1 MDLLNDYLS
10 PLDNLEFICEEH
22 GIPCEGLCSNSFCN
36 NKTKLLCM
44 KCIKSGNT
52 CITKEKH
59 ELVTLSE
66 FMLRFFK
73 SENKSKLEIQDILKM
88 NSIINEYDKNELNNV
103 KSEFKS
109 IKEEKNIK
117 IIENK
122 LIEMINYFIE
132 AFKSKNKLKL
142 EKLKERSKSH
152 KKYEKDINNLLNIR
166 MPEIDQNIIDN
177 DKKLKEV
184 IKKGCSLSTPK
195 NFVNSVKLLNNKN
208 KFTEIS
214 IRLNK
219 KIYASNVYSNIS
231 TMNDNRKKL
240 ENKINTILDDL
251 EKKFDKK
258 MELIQNSI
266 IIPQNDKI
274 LYSSYNSSIL
284 KFSSNP
290 YNLKYKGDICNTA
303 HKSNSIDKVFCAF
316 KSYSNESFIVWGTT
330 IYSIEFFDLEKNKII
345 NTIKNAHINTIYS
358 CRHYQDK
365 KNKLD
370 YLITSSYDRNVKVWN
385 VKDFTSKVIIYNAH
399 TSNYIY
405 SACILFEENENKN
418 YIITSCPSDFMKIW
432 DFSAKLVDKIGHM
445 DENTYFVDIYYD
457 GKNKKYY
464 ILNGNYADVKSY
476 DFKSGEVYR
485 RYKGTPQ
492 SWHMSA
498 LVYESNEQQI
508 LIESDGNGYI
518 RMWDF
523 HKANLIKSFFTNY
536 LVNLRGICL
545 WNEKYLFAGASDH
558 QIKLFD
564 LINGKYVKFYK
575 EHISSVCTLD
585 KIKSSKFGEC
595 LVSQGLDGKIKIW
608 SAI

>member
-52 CITKEKH
+52 CIMKEKH

-166 MPEIDQNIIDN
+166 MPEIDKNIIDN

-258 MELIQNSI
+258 MELIENSI

-405 SACILFEENENKN
+405 SACILFEENENRN

-432 DFSAKLVDKIGHM
+432 DFSSKLVEKVGHM
-445 DENTYFVDIYYD
+445 DENTYFVDTYYD
-457 GKNKKYY
+457 SKNKKYY

-476 DFKSGEVYR
+476 DFKSGEVYK

-498 LVYESNEQQI
+498 IVYESNEQQI

-608 SAI
+608 SAN

>member
-1 MDLLNDYLS
+1 
-10 PLDNLEFICEEH
+10 
-22 GIPCEGLCSNSFCN
+22 
-36 NKTKLLCM
+36 
-44 KCIKSGNT
+44 
-52 CITKEKH
+52 
-59 ELVTLSE
+59 
-66 FMLRFFK
+66 
-73 SENKSKLEIQDILKM
+73 M
-88 NSIINEYDKNELNNV
+88 NSIINEFDKNELNNV

-122 LIEMINYFIE
+122 LIEMIDYFIE

-152 KKYEKDINNLLNIR
+152 KKYEKDINNLLSIR
-166 MPEIDQNIIDN
+166 MPEIDKNTIDN
-177 DKKLKEV
+177 EKNLKEV

-195 NFVNSVKLLNNKN
+195 NFVNSIKLLNDKN
-208 KFTEIS
+208 KLTEIS
-214 IRLNK
+214 RRLNK
-219 KIYASNVYSNIS
+219 KIYASNVYTNIS
-231 TMNDNRKKL
+231 TINDNRNKL

-258 MELIQNSI
+258 MELIENSI
-266 IIPQNDKI
+266 IVPKNDKL
-274 LYSSYNSSIL
+274 LYSSFNSSIL

-290 YNLKYKGDICNTA
+290 CNLKYKGDICNTA
-303 HKSNSIDKVFCAF
+303 HKTNSIDKVFCAF

-330 IYSIEFFDLEKNKII
+330 LYSIEFFDLEKNKII
-345 NTIKNAHINTIYS
+345 NTIKNAHINTIYT
-358 CRHYQDK
+358 CRHYPDK

-370 YLITSSYDRNVKVWN
+370 YIITSSYDRNVKIWN
-385 VKDFTSKVIIYNAH
+385 VKDFTSKLIIYNGH

-405 SACILFEENENKN
+405 SACMLFEEDENRN
-418 YIITSCPSDFMKIW
+418 YIITSCPNDFMKIW
-432 DFSAKLVDKIGHM
+432 DFSAKLVAKIGHM
-445 DENTYFVDIYYD
+445 DENTYFVDTYYD
-457 GKNKKYY
+457 NKNKKNY
-464 ILNGNYADVKSY
+464 ILNGNYCDVKSY
-476 DFKSGEVYR
+476 DFKSGEVYK

-498 LVYESNEQQI
+498 IVYESNEQQI

-518 RMWDF
+518 RMWEF

-575 EHISSVCTLD
+575 EHYSSVCTLD
-585 KIKSSKFGEC
+585 KIKSNKFGEC

-608 SAI
+608 SAN

>member
-52 CITKEKH
+52 CITKKKH

-166 MPEIDQNIIDN
+166 MPEIDQKIIDN

-432 DFSAKLVDKIGHM
+432 DFSAKLVEKIGHM
-445 DENTYFVDIYYD
+445 DENTYFVDTYYD
-457 GKNKKYY
+457 SKNKKYY

-476 DFKSGEVYR
+476 DFKSGEVYK

-498 LVYESNEQQI
+498 IVYESNEQQI

-608 SAI
+608 SAN

>member
-1 MDLLNDYLS
+1 MELLNDFLS
-10 PLDNLEFICEEH
+10 PLDNLEFICEDH
-22 GIPCEGLCSNSFCN
+22 GIPCEGLCSNPFCN
-36 NKTKLLCM
+36 NKTKFFCM
-44 KCIKSGNT
+44 KCIKSGIT

-59 ELVTLSE
+59 ELITLSE
-66 FMLRFFK
+66 FLFRFFK
-73 SENKSKLEIQDILKM
+73 SENNIKSEIQEILKM
-88 NSIINEYDKNELNNV
+88 NSIISEYDKNELNSL
-103 KSEFKS
+103 KSDFKS

-122 LIEMINYFIE
+122 LYEMINYFIVT
-132 AFKSKNKLKL
+132 FKSKNKLKL
-142 EKLKERSKSH
+142 DKLKERSKSH

-166 MPEIDQNIIDN
+166 MPDIDKNLIDN

-184 IKKGCSLSTPK
+184 IKKGFSLSTPK

-208 KFTEIS
+208 KLTEIS
-214 IRLNK
+214 MRLNK
-219 KIYASNVYSNIS
+219 KIYVNNVYSNIS
-231 TMNDNRKKL
+231 TINDNRKKL
-240 ENKINTILDDL
+240 ENKINKILDDL

-258 MELIQNSI
+258 LELIENSI
-266 IIPQNDKI
+266 IIPKNDK
-274 LYSSYNSSIL
+274 LYSSYNSSIV

-290 YNLKYKGDICNTA
+290 NNLKYKGDICNTA

-316 KSYSNESFIVWGTT
+316 KSYSNESFIIWGTT

-345 NTIKNAHINTIYS
+345 NTIKNAHINTIYT
-358 CRHYQDK
+358 CRHYPDK

-370 YLITSSYDRNVKVWN
+370 YLITSSYDRNVKIWN
-385 VKDFTSKVIIYNAH
+385 VKDFTSKLIIFNAH

-405 SACILFEENENKN
+405 SACILFEESENKN
-418 YIITSCPSDFMKIW
+418 YIITACPSDFIKIW
-432 DFSAKLVDKIGHM
+432 DFSSKFVDRIGHM
-445 DENTYFVDIYYD
+445 DENTYFVDTYFD
-457 GKNKKYY
+457 NKNKKNY
-464 ILNGNYADVKSY
+464 ILNGNYCDVKSY
-476 DFKSGEVYR
+476 DFKTREEYK

-498 LVYESNEQQI
+498 IVYDSNEQQI

-518 RMWDF
+518 RMWEF

-545 WNEKYLFAGASDH
+545 WNEKYLFAGGSDH

-575 EHISSVCTLD
+575 EHNSSVCTLD

-608 SAI
+608 SAN